1 VPPPYS
7 VLYVDDDTDLLE
19 LGKAFLETS
28 HEFSVATSD
37 SAANAL
43 ALLREQRPDAII
55 SDFEMPDM
63 DGIVFLK
70 QVRSEFGDLPFIIFT
85 GRGREEVVIEALN
98 NGADFYLQKGS
109 DAEAVYAELRHVVGR
124 AIEMRRARLTLA
136 EQEQRFHDL
145 QNASDMI
152 QSVDPQGRFL
162 FTNKKWQET
171 LGYGEDEVPGLSLFD
186 IIHEESREH
195 CMAFFPRVIA
205 GEDVGIIDV
214 TFRAKD
220 GRKVYAEGFASCKIA
235 DGKPQYTRG
244 IFKDV
249 TDRRETEQALKESEE
264 KFRTLVEHSLDG
276 ILILDPVGLILFANQ
291 AAGTLIEEEEYQ
303 KVMGRQNVM
312 AFIAPES
319 KEAVAQDFSK
329 VAQGIDGFLA
339 QYKIITALH
348 RVRWVESIGKA
359 ITFEGKQAI
368 LISLRDITDRM
379 RSESVI
385 KENEERFRTIFE
397 SSPYPIAI
405 NSMPDQKFIAVNP
418 SFVKVSGYAE
428 EEILGKNPVEL
439 GLLTIPGAAKLVS
452 RAVLAGKIENVPLA
466 LKVKDGHKVHVLF
479 STIPITLG
487 GKSAAL
493 TVTAEVTQLKRVEE
507 ELMRKNEDLHA
518 AYEEL
523 TATEEELRANY
534 EELHKREQAL
544 RESEEKYRLMTE
556 TTTDVIYMM
565 DQNGIITHIGPQIA
579 RYGYTS
585 EEVLSHS
592 FTEFLESDDA
602 SRALAD
608 LEITLTTG
616 QSTVT
621 QLKMRDRA
629 GNVRW
634 LEDNGAAVRD
644 ASGRIT
650 GISGILRDITERK
663 EMELALRESEE
674 KFRALVETSPDMI
687 WETDLQ
693 GRFLYVSPM
702 VKNIMGYLPEEV
714 IGKSVADIV
723 TEEERSRLGREMAWA
738 LSSAGAIPPMQFS
751 ANHRDGHV
759 MTIEIRIS
767 RLTAPDGKTTGFR
780 GLGVD
785 ITERRRAEGALRE
798 SEEKF
803 RAVVENA
810 LEGIFIINF
819 TGTLLFANP
828 AAGRIVDLDDY
839 QSAIGRLNVME
850 FVALESKPAV
860 VKDLAQ
866 VAIGIDA
873 YLVHYKL
880 ITAKKREVWVECIG
894 KKITF
899 EGGAAM
905 LVSMRDVTGRRKAEE
920 VLRES
925 ESRLATLFRS
935 SPVALTL
942 VSAKDGTFVDVN
954 DAFVE
959 YTGFT
964 REDVIGKTATDIRL
978 FADSGEYERFSSA
991 LRKQGGVKGMEIR
1004 CLSKDGQVQTCR
1016 FTSSVILMNGIPH
1029 IISNVENINEQKE
1042 AEAALNTLVKSMVG
1056 TTGIDS
1062 LHTITANVATWLGA
1076 DCVLV
1081 SEVSPDRKLLVAR
1094 SMILDGSRVAA
1105 FSCSLPGTPCNAVT
1119 EQGFLFYGD
1128 KLAQLF
1134 PGADAVAE
1142 FGFNAYIGTP
1152 LKDSAG
1158 NVVGVLSAFFRTA
1171 QKSPAGYREIL
1182 DIMAVKAAAEIER
1195 SRIEQTLRESEEKFR
1210 TLVEHSLD
1218 GILIIDMTGRILFA
1232 NQALAAMVASESNF
1246 GFDNHEGGRNV
1257 LDFIA
1262 PEARDSVVQD
1272 FRNVKEGHDR
1282 YPVLYPAVTT
1292 TGKRIWIEGIGKKIL
1307 FRNIP
1312 AVLVSIRDITAR
1324 KQMEETLLRTNR
1336 QLSLLSGI
1344 TRHDVLNKIAI
1355 IQGHIAL
1362 AQRLGAA
1369 PDYPTLIEKIAPIIT
1384 VIRQQVEFTRV
1395 YQNLGTKEPE
1405 WQKASNFLSS
1415 LSVPKSVRVTG
1426 DLGNLEIFAD
1436 LMLEKVFQNLVDNSL
1451 RHGESVTEIRLASRP
1466 DDKGLT
1472 ITYED
1477 NGIGI
1482 PANEKE
1488 KIFERGYGKNTGLGL
1503 FLARE
1508 ILAITGMTIRE
1519 TGVEGKSARFEIHV
1533 PENAFRNLHA

>member
-1 VPPPYS
+1 MPPPYS
-7 VLYVDDDTDLLE
+7 ILYVDDDTDLLD
-19 LGKAFLETS
+19 LGKAFLEING
-28 HEFSVATSD
+28 EFSVGTSD
-37 SAANAL
+37 SAPKAL
-43 ALLREQRPDAII
+43 AILKERRPDAII

-70 QVRSEFGDLPFIIFT
+70 QVRSEYGDLPFIIFT
-85 GRGREEVVIEALN
+85 GRGREEIVIEALN

-124 AIEMRRARLTLA
+124 AIDMRQARLTLA

-171 LGYGEDEVPGLSLFD
+171 LGYGEEDLHSLSLFA
-186 IIHEESREH
+186 IIHEESQEH
-195 CMAFFPRVIA
+195 CMTFFPRVLA

-214 TFRAKD
+214 IFRAKD
-220 GRKVYAEGFASCKIA
+220 GRKVYAEGFANCKIT

-249 TDRRETEQALKESEE
+249 SDRRETEQALKESEE

-276 ILILDPVGLILFANQ
+276 ILILEPGGLILFANQ
-291 AAGTLIEEEEYQ
+291 ASGKLIEETDFSSVIG
-303 KVMGRQNVM
+303 KQNVM
-312 AFIAPES
+312 EYIAPES
-319 KEAVAQDFSK
+319 RELVIQDFSK

-339 QYKIITALH
+339 QYKIITSLH

-379 RSESVI
+379 QSESVI
-385 KENEERFRTIFE
+385 RENEEKFRTIFE
-397 SSPYPIAI
+397 TSPYPIAI
-405 NSMPDQKFIAVNP
+405 NNMPDQKFIAVNP
-418 SFVKVSGYAE
+418 SFVKASGYSE

-439 GLLTIPGAAKLVS
+439 GLLSIPGAAKLVS

-466 LKVKDGHKVHVLF
+466 LKVKDGRKVHVLF
-479 STIPITLG
+479 STIPITIG

-493 TVTAEVTQLKRVEE
+493 TVTVEVTQLKRIEE

-534 EELHKREQAL
+534 EELHRREEAL

-565 DQNGIITHIGPQIA
+565 DKKGTITHVGPQIA
-579 RYGYTS
+579 RYGYAM
-585 EEVLSHS
+585 EDVLSHS
-592 FTEFLESDDA
+592 FTEFLESEDA

-608 LEITLTTG
+608 LEKTIATG

-621 QLKMRDRA
+621 ELKMRDKT

-634 LEDNGAAVRD
+634 LEDNGAPVHD
-644 ASGRIT
+644 ASGQVT

-663 EMELALRESEE
+663 EMELALRDSEE
-674 KFRALVETSPDMI
+674 KFRAL
-687 WETDLQ
+687 
-693 GRFLYVSPM
+693 
-702 VKNIMGYLPEEV
+702 
-714 IGKSVADIV
+714 
-723 TEEERSRLGREMAWA
+723 
-738 LSSAGAIPPMQFS
+738 
-751 ANHRDGHV
+751 
-759 MTIEIRIS
+759 
-767 RLTAPDGKTTGFR
+767 
-780 GLGVD
+780 
-785 ITERRRAEGALRE
+785 
-798 SEEKF
+798 
-803 RAVVENA
+803 VENA
-810 LEGIFIINF
+810 LEGIFIISF
-819 TGTLLFANP
+819 TGKLLFANP
-828 AAGRIVDLDDY
+828 SAARIVDLDDN
-839 QSAIGRLNVME
+839 QSIVGSLNVMDL
-850 FVALESKPAV
+850 VALESKPAV
-860 VKDLAQ
+860 LKDLAQ
-866 VAIGIDA
+866 VALGIDA

-880 ITAKKREVWVECIG
+880 ITVKKREIWVECIG
-894 KKITF
+894 KKISF
-899 EGGAAM
+899 EGGSAM
-905 LVSMRDVTGRRKAEE
+905 LVSMRDVTERRKADE

-942 VSAKDGTFVDVN
+942 VSARDGTFVDVN

-959 YTGFT
+959 NTGFS
-964 REDVIGKTATDIRL
+964 REEVIGKTSTGIRL
-978 FADSGEYERFSSA
+978 FVDNREYEQFSSA
-991 LRKQGGVKGMEIR
+991 LRSKGTVRGMEIR
-1004 CLSKDGQVQTCR
+1004 CLTKDGQVQNCR
-1016 FTSSVILMNGIPH
+1016 FTSSVILMKGIPH

-1056 TTGIDS
+1056 TTGVNS
-1062 LHTITANVATWLGA
+1062 LHTITENVASWLGA
-1076 DCVLV
+1076 DCVLL
-1081 SEVSPDRKLLVAR
+1081 SEVSPDRKFLIAR
-1094 SMILDGSRVAA
+1094 SMVLDGNRVAA

-1119 EQGFLFYGD
+1119 EQGFLFFGEN
-1128 KLAQLF
+1128 LAQLF
-1134 PGADAVAE
+1134 PSADAVRE
-1142 FGFNAYIGTP
+1142 YGFTAYIGTP

-1158 NVVGVLSAFFRTA
+1158 VVVGVLSAFFRTA
-1171 QKSPAGYREIL
+1171 QKSPSGYRDIL

-1210 TLVEHSLD
+1210 TLVENSLD
-1218 GILIIDMTGRILFA
+1218 GILIIDMEGNLLFA
-1232 NQALAAMVASESNF
+1232 NQAIVGLVAP
-1246 GFDNHEGGRNV
+1246 GRDRRTDNPEEGRNV
-1257 LDFIA
+1257 LEFIA
-1262 PEARDSVVQD
+1262 PEARDAVRKDLV
-1272 FRNVKEGHDR
+1272 NVKEGR
-1282 YPVLYPAVTT
+1282 ENYPVHYPAVTT
-1292 TGKRIWIEGIGKKIL
+1292 TGKRIWIEGIGRQIV
-1307 FRNIP
+1307 FRNAP
-1312 AVLVSIRDITAR
+1312 AILVSIRDITAR
-1324 KQMEETLLRTNR
+1324 KQMEETLLKTNK

-1355 IQGHIAL
+1355 IQGHLAL
-1362 AQRLGAA
+1362 AQRQGAT
-1369 PDYPTLIEKIAPIIT
+1369 PDYPALIEKIAPIIT

-1405 WQKASNFLSS
+1405 WQNAERFLASA
-1415 LSVPKSVRVTG
+1415 SVPKSVTLVNELK
-1426 DLGNLEIFAD
+1426 DLEIYSD
-1436 LMLEKVFQNLVDNSL
+1436 LMLEKVFHNLIDNSL
-1451 RHGESVTEIRLASRP
+1451 RHGGKVTEIRLAAHP
-1466 DDKGLT
+1466 DNNGLT

-1482 PANEKE
+1482 PAAEKE

-1508 ILAITGMTIRE
+1508 ILAITDMTIRE
-1519 TGVEGKSARFEIHV
+1519 TGTEGTGARFEIHV
-1533 PENAFRNLHA
+1533 PENAYRTLRT

>member
-1 VPPPYS
+1 MPPPYS
-7 VLYVDDDTDLLE
+7 ILYVDDDTDLLE
-19 LGKAFLETS
+19 LGKSFLESTQ
-28 HEFSVATSD
+28 EFIVGTSD
-37 SAANAL
+37 SALTAQTL
-43 ALLREQRPDAII
+43 IREQRPDAIV
-55 SDFEMPDM
+55 SDYEMSDM

-70 QVRSEFGDLPFIIFT
+70 QVRAQYGDLPFIVFT

-109 DAEAVYAELRHVVGR
+109 DAEAVYAELRHVVKR
-124 AIEMRRARLTLA
+124 AIEMRQARLTLA

-162 FTNKKWQET
+162 FTNKKWQDT
-171 LGYGEDEVPGLSLFD
+171 LGYGEAELPELSLFD

-195 CMAFFPRVIA
+195 CMATFPRVIA

-220 GRKVYAEGFASCKIA
+220 GRKIYAEGFASCKIA

-264 KFRTLVEHSLDG
+264 KFRTLVEHALDG
-276 ILILDPVGLILFANQ
+276 ILILDPGGLILFANQ
-291 AAGTLIEEEEYQ
+291 AAGKLVEEEDYQ

-319 KEAVAQDFSK
+319 KETVIRDFRK

-339 QYKIITALH
+339 QYKIITVLH

-379 RSESVI
+379 RSESTI
-385 KENEERFRTIFE
+385 KENEEKFRTIFE

-418 SFVKVSGYAE
+418 SFVKASGYAE

-439 GLLTIPGAAKLVS
+439 GLLSITGAAKLVS

-466 LKVKDGHKVHVLF
+466 LNVKDGHKVHVLF
-479 STIPITLG
+479 STIPITIG

-493 TVTAEVTQLKRVEE
+493 TVTVEVTQLKRVEE
-507 ELMRKNEDLHA
+507 ELMRKNEDLRA

-523 TATEEELRANY
+523 AATEEELRANY
-534 EELHKREQAL
+534 EELYKREQGL

-565 DQNGIITHIGPQIA
+565 DKNGIITHVGPQIA
-579 RYGYTS
+579 RYGYTL

-608 LEITLTTG
+608 METTITTG

-629 GNVRW
+629 GNIRW
-634 LEDNGAAVRD
+634 LEDNGAAVHD
-644 ASGRIT
+644 ASGRVI
-650 GISGILRDITERK
+650 GLSGILRDITERK
-663 EMELALRESEE
+663 EMELALKESEE
-674 KFRALVETSPDMI
+674 KFRALVDNS
-687 WETDLQ
+687 
-693 GRFLYVSPM
+693 
-702 VKNIMGYLPEEV
+702 
-714 IGKSVADIV
+714 
-723 TEEERSRLGREMAWA
+723 
-738 LSSAGAIPPMQFS
+738 
-751 ANHRDGHV
+751 
-759 MTIEIRIS
+759 
-767 RLTAPDGKTTGFR
+767 
-780 GLGVD
+780 
-785 ITERRRAEGALRE
+785 
-798 SEEKF
+798 
-803 RAVVENA
+803 
-810 LEGIFIINF
+810 LEGIFIVNF
-819 TGTLLFANP
+819 TGKLLFANP
-828 AAGRIVDLDDY
+828 AAARIVDIDDTR
-839 QSAIGRLNVME
+839 SVVGSLNVMDL
-850 FVALESKPAV
+850 VALVSKPAV

-866 VAIGIDA
+866 VARGIDA
-873 YLVHYKL
+873 YLVHYNL
-880 ITAKKREVWVECIG
+880 ITAKKREIWVECIG
-894 KKITF
+894 KKISF
-899 EGGAAM
+899 EGNTAM

-942 VSAKDGTFVDVN
+942 VAAKDGTFVDVS

-959 YTGFT
+959 NTGFT
-964 REDVIGKTATDIRL
+964 REEVIGKTATEIHL
-978 FADSGEYERFSSA
+978 FADSGEYEQFSSA
-991 LRKQGGVKGMEIR
+991 LRSRGGVRGMEIR
-1004 CLSKDGQVQTCR
+1004 CLSKDRKVQTCR
-1016 FTSSVILMNGIPH
+1016 FTSSVILMNAIPH
-1029 IISNVENINEQKE
+1029 ILSNVENINEQKE
-1042 AEAALNTLVKSMVG
+1042 AEKALNTLVKSMVG
-1056 TTGIDS
+1056 TTGVDS
-1062 LHTITANVATWLGA
+1062 LHTITENVATWLGA
-1076 DCVLV
+1076 DCVMV
-1081 SEVSPDRKLLVAR
+1081 SEVSPDRKSLVAR
-1094 SMILDGSRVAA
+1094 SMILDGNRVAA

-1128 KLAQLF
+1128 NLGQLF
-1134 PGADAVAE
+1134 PTAEAVAE
-1142 FGFNAYIGTP
+1142 FGFSAYIGTP
-1152 LKDSAG
+1152 LHDSAG
-1158 NVVGVLSAFFRTA
+1158 GVVGVLSAFFRTA
-1171 QKSPAGYREIL
+1171 QKSIAGYREIL

-1218 GILIIDMTGRILFA
+1218 GILIVDMTGRILFA
-1232 NQALAAMVASESNF
+1232 NQAMAAMVASDSDL
-1246 GFDNHEGGRNV
+1246 GYDSHEGGRNV

-1262 PEARDSVVQD
+1262 PEARDAVVQD
-1272 FRNVKEGHDR
+1272 FRNVKEGLDR
-1282 YPVLYPAVTT
+1282 YPVQYPAFTT
-1292 TGKRIWIEGIGKKIL
+1292 TGKRIWIEGIGRKIL
-1307 FRNIP
+1307 YRTVP

-1324 KQMEETLLRTNR
+1324 KQMEETLLRTNK

-1355 IQGHIAL
+1355 IQGHLAL
-1362 AQRLGAA
+1362 AQRQGAT
-1369 PDYPTLIEKIAPIIT
+1369 PDYPALIEKIAPLIT
-1384 VIRQQVEFTRV
+1384 IIRQQVEFTRV

-1405 WQKASNFLSS
+1405 WQSEKKFLASA
-1415 LSVPKSVRVTG
+1415 SVPKSVRLKSDLG
-1426 DLGNLEIFAD
+1426 DLEIYSD
-1436 LMLEKVFQNLVDNSL
+1436 MMLEKVFHNLVDNSL
-1451 RHGESVTEIRLASRP
+1451 RHGERVTEIRLASHP
-1466 DDKGLT
+1466 DDSGLT

-1482 PANEKE
+1482 PANKKE

-1508 ILAITGMTIRE
+1508 ILSITGMTIRE
-1519 TGVEGKSARFEIHV
+1519 TGEGEKGARFEIHV
-1533 PENAFRNLHA
+1533 PENAYRNASK

>member
-1 VPPPYS
+1 MPPPYS
-7 VLYVDDDTDLLE
+7 ILYVDDDADLLE
-19 LGKAFLETS
+19 LGKSFLEITR
-28 HEFSVATSD
+28 EFTVGTSD
-37 SAANAL
+37 SAL
-43 ALLREQRPDAII
+43 AAQAILRERRPDAIV
-55 SDFEMPDM
+55 SDYEMPEM
-63 DGIVFLK
+63 DGIAFLK
-70 QVRSEFGDLPFIIFT
+70 KVRSEYGDLPFIIFT

-109 DAEAVYAELRHVVGR
+109 DAEAVYAELRHVVRR
-124 AIEMRRARLTLA
+124 AIEMRQARLTLA

-162 FTNKKWQET
+162 FTNKKWQDT
-171 LGYGEDEVPGLSLFD
+171 LGYGQDDLPTLSLFD

-195 CMAFFPRVIA
+195 CMTFFPRVIA

-235 DGKPQYTRG
+235 EGKPQYTRG

-276 ILILDPVGLILFANQ
+276 ILILDPGGLILFANQ
-291 AAGTLIEEEEYQ
+291 AAGKLIEEEDYQ

-319 KEAVAQDFSK
+319 KGTVIQDFSK

-368 LISLRDITDRM
+368 LISLRDISDRM

-405 NSMPDQKFIAVNP
+405 NSMPDQKFIAVNS
-418 SFVKVSGYAE
+418 SFVKASGYSE
-428 EEILGKNPVEL
+428 DEILGKNPVEL

-479 STIPITLG
+479 STIPITIG
-487 GKSAAL
+487 GRSAAL

-507 ELMRKNEDLHA
+507 ELLRKNEDLHA

-523 TATEEELRANY
+523 TATEEELRSNY

-565 DQNGIITHIGPQIA
+565 DREGIITHVGPQIA
-579 RYGYTS
+579 RYGYTL

-592 FTEFLESDDA
+592 FTEFLEPDDA

-608 LEITLTTG
+608 LETTLTTG

-629 GNVRW
+629 GNFRW

-650 GISGILRDITERK
+650 GISGILRDISERK

-674 KFRALVETSPDMI
+674 KFRALVD
-687 WETDLQ
+687 
-693 GRFLYVSPM
+693 
-702 VKNIMGYLPEEV
+702 
-714 IGKSVADIV
+714 
-723 TEEERSRLGREMAWA
+723 
-738 LSSAGAIPPMQFS
+738 
-751 ANHRDGHV
+751 
-759 MTIEIRIS
+759 
-767 RLTAPDGKTTGFR
+767 
-780 GLGVD
+780 
-785 ITERRRAEGALRE
+785 
-798 SEEKF
+798 
-803 RAVVENA
+803 NA
-810 LEGIFIINF
+810 LEGIFIVSF
-819 TGTLLFANP
+819 TGKLLFANP
-828 AAGRIVDLDDY
+828 AAARIVDINDI
-839 QSAIGRLNVME
+839 QSVVGSINVMDL
-850 FVALESKPAV
+850 VAMESKPAV
-860 VKDLAQ
+860 LKDLAQ
-866 VAIGIDA
+866 VALGIDA

-880 ITAKKREVWVECIG
+880 ITAKKREIWVECIG
-894 KKITF
+894 KKISF
-899 EGGAAM
+899 DGGTAM
-905 LVSMRDVTGRRKAEE
+905 LVSMRDVTERRKAEN

-925 ESRLATLFRS
+925 ESRLSTLFQS

-942 VSAKDGTFVDVN
+942 VSARDGRFVDVN
-954 DAFVE
+954 DEFVKN
-959 YTGFT
+959 TGFS
-964 REDVIGKTATDIRL
+964 REEVIGKTSAEIRI
-978 FADSGEYERFSSA
+978 FADSGDYERFSSA
-991 LRKQGGVKGMEIR
+991 LKKGGSVQGMEIR
-1004 CLSKDGQVQTCR
+1004 CLTKDGQLQTCR
-1016 FTSSVILMNGIPH
+1016 FNSTVILMNGVPH
-1029 IISNVENINEQKE
+1029 ILSNIENINEQKE

-1056 TTGIDS
+1056 TTGVDS
-1062 LHTITANVATWLGA
+1062 LHTITENVASWLGA
-1076 DCVLV
+1076 DCVLL
-1081 SEVSPDRKLLVAR
+1081 SEVLPDRKQLVAR
-1094 SMILDGSRVAA
+1094 SMILDGNRVTA

-1128 KLAQLF
+1128 NLGQLF
-1134 PGADAVAE
+1134 PAAEAVADH
-1142 FGFNAYIGTP
+1142 GFKAYIGTP
-1152 LKDSAG
+1152 LRDSAG

-1171 QKSPAGYREIL
+1171 QKSTAGYREIL

-1210 TLVEHSLD
+1210 TLVENSLD

-1232 NQALAAMVASESNF
+1232 NQAMAAMVASDKDL
-1246 GFDNHEGGRNV
+1246 GYDNYEGGRNV

-1262 PEARDSVVQD
+1262 PEARDFVVRD
-1272 FRNVKEGHDR
+1272 FRNVDEGIDR
-1282 YPVLYPAVTT
+1282 YPVQYPAVTT
-1292 TGKRIWIEGIGKKIL
+1292 TGKRIWIEGIGRKIL
-1307 FRNIP
+1307 YRTIP

-1324 KQMEETLLRTNR
+1324 KQMEETLLRTNK

-1362 AQRLGAA
+1362 AQRQGAT
-1369 PDYPTLIEKIAPIIT
+1369 PDYPALIEKIAPLIT

-1405 WQKASNFLSS
+1405 WQNAEKFLASA
-1415 LSVPKSVRVTG
+1415 SVPKSVRLNSELK
-1426 DLGNLEIFAD
+1426 DLEIYSD
-1436 LMLEKVFQNLVDNSL
+1436 LMLEKVFHNLVDNSL
-1451 RHGESVTEIRLASRP
+1451 RHGGQVTEIRLASHP
-1466 DDKGLT
+1466 DDSGLA
-1472 ITYED
+1472 ITFED

-1482 PANEKE
+1482 PAAEKE

-1508 ILAITGMTIRE
+1508 ILGITGMTIRE
-1519 TGVEGKSARFEIHV
+1519 TGVEGKGARFEIHV
-1533 PENAFRNLHA
+1533 PENAYRNVSK

>member
-1 VPPPYS
+1 MPPPYS
-7 VLYVDDDTDLLE
+7 ILYVDDDADLLE
-19 LGKAFLETS
+19 LGKSFLEITR
-28 HEFSVATSD
+28 EFTVGSCD
-37 SAANAL
+37 SAQEAL
-43 ALLREQRPDAII
+43 ALLRERRPDAIV
-55 SDFEMPDM
+55 SDYEMPDM

-109 DAEAVYAELRHVVGR
+109 DAEAVYAELRHVIKRV
-124 AIEMRRARLTLA
+124 IEMRQARLTLA

-162 FTNKKWQET
+162 FTNKKWQDT
-171 LGYGEDEVPGLSLFD
+171 LGYGEDELPGLSLFD
-186 IIHEESREH
+186 IIHEESRDH
-195 CMAFFPRVIA
+195 CMTTFPRVIA

-276 ILILDPVGLILFANQ
+276 ILILDLRGLILFANQ
-291 AAGTLIEEEEYQ
+291 AAGTLIEEEDYQ

-385 KENEERFRTIFE
+385 KENEEKFRTIFE

-418 SFVKVSGYAE
+418 SFVKASGYGE
-428 EEILGKNPVEL
+428 DEILGKNPVEL
-439 GLLTIPGAAKLVS
+439 GLLSITGAAKLVS
-452 RAVLAGKIENVPLA
+452 RAILAGKIENVPLA
-466 LKVKDGHKVHVLF
+466 LNVKDGHKVHVLF
-479 STIPITLG
+479 STIPITIG

-544 RESEEKYRLMTE
+544 RESEEKYRLLTE
-556 TTTDVIYMM
+556 TSTDVIYLM
-565 DQNGIITHIGPQIA
+565 DKTGIITHISPQIT
-579 RYGYTS
+579 RYGYS
-585 EEVLSHS
+585 QEDVISHN
-592 FTEFLESDDA
+592 FTEFIEKDDLP
-602 SRALAD
+602 RAMADMAKTLA
-608 LEITLTTG
+608 TG
-616 QSTVT
+616 QSTVIPV
-621 QLKMRDRA
+621 KMHDKA
-629 GNVRW
+629 GNIIW
-634 LEDNGAAVRD
+634 MEDNGAAVRD
-644 ASGRIT
+644 ASGAIT

-663 EMELALRESEE
+663 VIEEALRESEE
-674 KFRALVETSPDMI
+674 KFRALVE
-687 WETDLQ
+687 
-693 GRFLYVSPM
+693 
-702 VKNIMGYLPEEV
+702 
-714 IGKSVADIV
+714 
-723 TEEERSRLGREMAWA
+723 
-738 LSSAGAIPPMQFS
+738 
-751 ANHRDGHV
+751 
-759 MTIEIRIS
+759 
-767 RLTAPDGKTTGFR
+767 
-780 GLGVD
+780 
-785 ITERRRAEGALRE
+785 
-798 SEEKF
+798 
-803 RAVVENA
+803 NA
-810 LEGIFIINF
+810 LEGIFIVNF
-819 TGTLLFANP
+819 TGKLLFANP
-828 AAGRIVDLDDY
+828 AAARIVDIDDVR
-839 QSAIGRLNVME
+839 SVVGSFNVMDL
-850 FVALESKPAV
+850 VALESKPAV
-860 VKDLAQ
+860 LKDLAQ
-866 VAIGIDA
+866 VALGIDA

-880 ITAKKREVWVECIG
+880 ITAKKRTVWVECIG
-894 KKITF
+894 KKISF
-899 EGGAAM
+899 EGGTAM
-905 LVSMRDVTGRRKAEE
+905 LVSMRDVTGRKKAEE

-942 VSAKDGTFVDVN
+942 VSALDGKFVDVN
-954 DAFVE
+954 DAFVK

-964 REDVIGKTATDIRL
+964 REDVIGKNATEIHL
-978 FADSGEYERFSSA
+978 FADSGEYEQFSSA
-991 LRKQGGVKGMEIR
+991 LRSQGSVRGMEVR
-1004 CLSKDGQVQTCR
+1004 CLSKDGRVQTCR
-1016 FTSSVILMNGIPH
+1016 FTSSVILMSGVPH

-1042 AEAALNTLVKSMVG
+1042 AESALNTLVKSMVG

-1062 LHTITANVATWLGA
+1062 LHTITENVAAWLKA
-1076 DCVLV
+1076 DCVMV
-1081 SEVSPDRKLLVAR
+1081 SEVSPDRKSLVAR
-1094 SMILDGSRVAA
+1094 SMILDGSRVTA
-1105 FSCSLPGTPCNAVT
+1105 FSCSLPGTPCSAVT

-1128 KLAQLF
+1128 NLAQLF

-1142 FGFNAYIGTP
+1142 YGFKAYIGTP
-1152 LKDSAG
+1152 LRDSAG
-1158 NVVGVLSAFFRTA
+1158 NVVGVLSAFYRTA
-1171 QKSPAGYREIL
+1171 QKSPSGYREIL

-1232 NQALAAMVASESNF
+1232 NQAMAAMVASENDL
-1246 GFDNHEGGRNV
+1246 GYDNHEGGRNV

-1272 FRNVKEGHDR
+1272 FRNVIEGFDR
-1282 YPVLYPAVTT
+1282 YPVQYPAVTT
-1292 TGKRIWIEGIGKKIL
+1292 TGKRIWIEGIGRKIL
-1307 FRNIP
+1307 YRSVP

-1324 KQMEETLLRTNR
+1324 KQMEETLIRTNK
-1336 QLSLLSGI
+1336 QLSLLSSI
-1344 TRHDVLNKIAI
+1344 TRHDVLNKIAV

-1362 AQRLGAA
+1362 AQKRGKTEDYGA
-1369 PDYPTLIEKIAPIIT
+1369 LIEKIAPIIT
-1384 VIRQQVEFTRV
+1384 VVRQQVEFTRV

-1405 WQKASNFLSS
+1405 WQKVGAALSQA
-1415 LSVPKSVRVTG
+1415 LIPKSVRLTNELG
-1426 DLGNLEIFAD
+1426 DLEIFGD
-1436 LMLEKVFQNLVDNSL
+1436 LMLERVFHNLIDNSL
-1451 RHGESVTEIRLASRP
+1451 RHGEKVTEIRLASHP

-1482 PANEKE
+1482 PENEKE
-1488 KIFERGYGKNTGLGL
+1488 KIFKRGYGKNTGLGL

-1508 ILAITGMTIRE
+1508 ILAITNITIRE
-1519 TGVEGKSARFEIHV
+1519 TGSEGKGARFEILV
-1533 PENAFRNLHA
+1533 PENAFRNAPK

>member
-7 VLYVDDDTDLLE
+7 ILYVDDDTDLLE

-28 HEFSVATSD
+28 HEFSVGTSD
-37 SAANAL
+37 SAPKAL

-55 SDFEMPDM
+55 SDYEMPDM

-70 QVRSEFGDLPFIIFT
+70 QVRSEYGDLPFIIFT
-85 GRGREEVVIEALN
+85 GRGREEVVIDALN

-109 DAEAVYAELRHVVGR
+109 DAEAVYAELRHVVLR
-124 AIEMRRARLTLA
+124 AIEMRQARLTLA

-145 QNASDMI
+145 QNATDMI

-162 FTNKKWQET
+162 FVNKKWQDT
-171 LGYGEDEVPGLSLFD
+171 LGYGPDDLPALSLFD
-186 IIHEESREH
+186 IIHEESKEH
-195 CMAFFPRVIA
+195 CMGVFPRVLT
-205 GEDVGIIDV
+205 GEDVGIIDAI
-214 TFRAKD
+214 FRAKD
-220 GRKVYAEGFASCKIA
+220 GRKVFVEGLVSCKMA
-235 DGKPQYTRG
+235 EGKPQYTRG

-249 TDRRETEQALKESEE
+249 TDRRQTERALKESEE

-276 ILILDPVGLILFANQ
+276 ILILDPKGLILFANQ
-291 AAGTLIEEEEYQ
+291 AAGVLIEEDDYH
-303 KVMGRQNVM
+303 KLIGSQNVM

-319 KEAVAQDFSK
+319 KETVIQDFGK

-348 RVRWVESIGKA
+348 RMRWVESIGKS
-359 ITFEGKQAI
+359 IMFGGKHAI
-368 LISLRDITDRM
+368 LISLRDITDRL

-385 KENEERFRTIFE
+385 RENEEKFRTIFE

-405 NSMPDQKFIAVNP
+405 NNMPDQKFIAVNP
-418 SFVKVSGYAE
+418 SFVKASGYAE

-439 GLLTIPGAAKLVS
+439 GLLSLAGAAKLIS
-452 RAVLAGKIENVPLA
+452 RSVLAGKIENVPLA
-466 LKVKDGHKVHVLF
+466 LTVKDGRKVHVLF
-479 STIPITLG
+479 STIPITIG

-565 DQNGIITHIGPQIA
+565 DKNGIITHVGPQIA

-585 EEVLSHS
+585 EDVMSHNFS
-592 FTEFLESDDA
+592 EFLEKDDIQ
-602 SRALAD
+602 RAMADMGKTLA
-608 LEITLTTG
+608 TG
-616 QSTVT
+616 QSTVIPV
-621 QLKMRDRA
+621 KMHDKA
-629 GNVRW
+629 GNIIW
-634 LEDNGAAVRD
+634 MEDNGAAVRD
-644 ASGRIT
+644 ASGAIT
-650 GISGILRDITERK
+650 GISGILRDITARK
-663 EMELALRESEE
+663 VVEEALKESEE
-674 KFRALVETSPDMI
+674 KFRALVENS
-687 WETDLQ
+687 
-693 GRFLYVSPM
+693 
-702 VKNIMGYLPEEV
+702 
-714 IGKSVADIV
+714 
-723 TEEERSRLGREMAWA
+723 
-738 LSSAGAIPPMQFS
+738 
-751 ANHRDGHV
+751 
-759 MTIEIRIS
+759 
-767 RLTAPDGKTTGFR
+767 
-780 GLGVD
+780 
-785 ITERRRAEGALRE
+785 
-798 SEEKF
+798 
-803 RAVVENA
+803 
-810 LEGIFIINF
+810 LEGIFIVSF
-819 TGTLLFANP
+819 TGKLLFANP
-828 AAGRIVDLDDY
+828 AAARIADIDDIR
-839 QSAIGRLNVME
+839 SVVGSLNVMDL
-850 FVALESKPAV
+850 VALESKPAV
-860 VKDLAQ
+860 LKDLAQ
-866 VAIGIDA
+866 VALGIDA

-880 ITAKKREVWVECIG
+880 ITAKKREIWVECIG
-894 KKITF
+894 KKISF
-899 EGGAAM
+899 EGSTAM

-942 VSAKDGTFVDVN
+942 VSAKDGRFVDVN

-964 REDVIGKTATDIRL
+964 REQVIGKTATEIHL
-978 FADSGEYERFSSA
+978 FADSREYELFSSA
-991 LRKQGGVKGMEIR
+991 LRDQGRVRGMEIR
-1004 CLSKDGQVQTCR
+1004 CLTKDGQVQTCR
-1016 FTSSVILMNGIPH
+1016 FTSSVILMSGVPH
-1029 IISNVENINEQKE
+1029 IISNVENINEQKA
-1042 AEAALNTLVKSMVG
+1042 AEVALNTLVKSMVG
-1056 TTGIDS
+1056 TTGVDS
-1062 LHTITANVATWLGA
+1062 LHTITGNVATWLGA
-1076 DCVLV
+1076 DCVMV
-1081 SEVSPDRKLLVAR
+1081 SEVSPDRKSLVAR
-1094 SMILDGSRVAA
+1094 SMILDGNRVAA

-1128 KLAQLF
+1128 NLGQLF
-1134 PGADAVAE
+1134 PTAEAVAE
-1142 FGFNAYIGTP
+1142 YGFSAYIGTP
-1152 LKDSAG
+1152 LRDSASR
-1158 NVVGVLSAFFRTA
+1158 VVGVLSAFFRTA
-1171 QKSPAGYREIL
+1171 QKSNAGYREIL

-1218 GILIIDMTGRILFA
+1218 GILIVDMTGKILFA
-1232 NQALAAMVASESNF
+1232 NQAMAAMVASDKDL
-1246 GFDNHEGGRNV
+1246 GYDNHEGGRNV

-1272 FRNVKEGHDR
+1272 FRNVDEGIDR
-1282 YPVLYPAVTT
+1282 YPVQYPAVTT
-1292 TGKRIWIEGIGKKIL
+1292 TGKRIWIEGIGRKIL
-1307 FRNIP
+1307 YRTVP

-1324 KQMEETLLRTNR
+1324 KQMEETLLRTNK

-1355 IQGHIAL
+1355 IQGHLAL
-1362 AQRLGAA
+1362 AQRQGAA
-1369 PDYPTLIEKIAPIIT
+1369 VDYPALIEKIAPIIT

-1405 WQKASNFLSS
+1405 WQSADKFLSS
-1415 LSVPKSVRVTG
+1415 ASVPKSVQLKSELK
-1426 DLGNLEIFAD
+1426 DLEIYSD
-1436 LMLEKVFQNLVDNSL
+1436 LMLEKVFHNLVDNSL
-1451 RHGESVTEIRLASRP
+1451 RHGERVTEIRLAAFP
-1466 DDKGLT
+1466 DDSGLT

-1482 PANEKE
+1482 PAAEKE

-1519 TGVEGKSARFEIHV
+1519 TGVEGKGARFEIRV
-1533 PENAFRNLHA
+1533 PENAYRHITI

>member
-1 VPPPYS
+1 MPPPYS
-7 VLYVDDDTDLLE
+7 LLYVDDDTDLLE

-28 HEFSVATSD
+28 HEFSVGTSD
-37 SAANAL
+37 SAAKAL

-70 QVRSEFGDLPFIIFT
+70 QVRSEYGDLPFIIFT

-109 DAEAVYAELRHVVGR
+109 DADAVYAELRHVVRR
-124 AIEMRRARLTLA
+124 AIEMRQARLTLA

-162 FTNKKWQET
+162 FTNKKWQDT
-171 LGYGEDEVPGLSLFD
+171 LCYGESEVPGLSLFD
-186 IIHEESREH
+186 IIHEESRDH
-195 CMAFFPRVIA
+195 CMTVFPRVLK

-214 TFRAKD
+214 IFRAKD

-249 TDRRETEQALKESEE
+249 TDRRETEEALKESEE

-276 ILILDPVGLILFANQ
+276 ILILDPGGLILFANL
-291 AAGTLIEEEEYQ
+291 AAGKLIEEEDYQ
-303 KVMGRQNVM
+303 KVIGSQNVM

-319 KEAVAQDFSK
+319 KETVAQDFSK

-368 LISLRDITDRM
+368 LISLRDITGRM
-379 RSESVI
+379 RSKSVI
-385 KENEERFRTIFE
+385 KENEEKFRNIFE

-418 SFVKVSGYAE
+418 SFVKASGYSE
-428 EEILGKNPVEL
+428 DEILGKNPVEL
-439 GLLTIPGAAKLVS
+439 GLLSISGAAKLVS

-466 LKVKDGHKVHVLF
+466 LKVKDGNKVHVLF
-479 STIPITLG
+479 STIPISLG

-507 ELMRKNEDLHA
+507 ELMRKNEDLNA

-556 TTTDVIYMM
+556 TTTDVIYML
-565 DQNGIITHIGPQIA
+565 DKNGIITHVGPQIA
-579 RYGYTS
+579 RYGYS
-585 EEVLSHS
+585 AEDVLSHP
-592 FTEFLESDDA
+592 FTDFIDEETV
-602 SRALAD
+602 SRALSD
-608 LEITLTTG
+608 MEKTITTG
-616 QSTVT
+616 ESTVT
-621 QLKMRDRA
+621 QLKMRDKSGA
-629 GNVRW
+629 IRW
-634 LEDNGAAVRD
+634 LEDNGAPIRD
-644 ASGRIT
+644 ASGEII
-650 GISGILRDITERK
+650 GLSGILRDITERK

-674 KFRALVETSPDMI
+674 KFRALVE
-687 WETDLQ
+687 
-693 GRFLYVSPM
+693 
-702 VKNIMGYLPEEV
+702 
-714 IGKSVADIV
+714 
-723 TEEERSRLGREMAWA
+723 
-738 LSSAGAIPPMQFS
+738 
-751 ANHRDGHV
+751 
-759 MTIEIRIS
+759 
-767 RLTAPDGKTTGFR
+767 
-780 GLGVD
+780 
-785 ITERRRAEGALRE
+785 
-798 SEEKF
+798 
-803 RAVVENA
+803 NA
-810 LEGIFIINF
+810 LEGIIIVSF
-819 TGTLLFANP
+819 TGNLLFANP
-828 AAGRIVDLDDY
+828 AAGKIVDIDDY
-839 QSAIGRLNVME
+839 RSAIGTLNVMDL
-850 FVALESKPAV
+850 VALESKPAV
-860 VKDLAQ
+860 LKDLAQ
-866 VAIGIDA
+866 VALGIDA

-880 ITAKKREVWVECIG
+880 ITAKKREIWVECIG
-894 KKITF
+894 KKISF
-899 EGGAAM
+899 DGGTAM
-905 LVSMRDVTGRRKAEE
+905 LVSMRDVTERRKAED

-925 ESRLATLFRS
+925 ESRLSTLFRR
-935 SPVALTL
+935 SPVSLTL
-942 VSAKDGTFVDVN
+942 VSARDGRFVDVN
-954 DAFVE
+954 DEFVKN
-959 YTGFT
+959 TGFS
-964 REDVIGKTATDIRL
+964 REEVIGKTANEFRI
-978 FADSGEYERFSSA
+978 FADNEDHERFASA
-991 LRKQGGVKGMEIR
+991 LKSRGSVQGMEIR
-1004 CLSKDGQVQTCR
+1004 CVTKDGQLQICR
-1016 FTSSVILMNGIPH
+1016 FNSTVILMNGVPH
-1029 IISNVENINEQKE
+1029 ILSNIENINEQKE

-1062 LHTITANVATWLGA
+1062 LHTITANVASWLGA

-1081 SEVSPDRKLLVAR
+1081 SEVSPDRKTLVAR
-1094 SMILDGSRVAA
+1094 SMILDGERVAA

-1119 EQGFLFYGD
+1119 EQGFQFYGD
-1128 KLAQLF
+1128 NLMQIF
-1134 PGADAVAE
+1134 PEAGAVAE
-1142 FGFNAYIGTP
+1142 HGFTAYIGTP
-1152 LKDSAG
+1152 LRDSAG
-1158 NVVGVLSAFFRTA
+1158 NTMGVLSAFFRTA
-1171 QKSPAGYREIL
+1171 QKSPSGHREIL

-1210 TLVEHSLD
+1210 TLVENSLD
-1218 GILIIDMTGRILFA
+1218 GILIIDMKGKILFA
-1232 NQALAAMVASESNF
+1232 NQAMAAMVASDSNF

-1262 PEARDSVVQD
+1262 PEARDSVVKD
-1272 FRNVKEGHDR
+1272 FRNVDEGIDR
-1282 YPVLYPAVTT
+1282 YPVQYPAVTI

-1307 FRNIP
+1307 YRTIP

-1324 KQMEETLLRTNR
+1324 KQMEETLLRTNK

-1362 AQRLGAA
+1362 ARKAGAT
-1369 PDYPTLIEKIAPIIT
+1369 PDYPALIEKIAPHIT
-1384 VIRQQVEFTRV
+1384 IIRQQVEFTRL

-1405 WQKASNFLSS
+1405 WQSAGKFLASAL
-1415 LSVPKSVRVTG
+1415 VPKSVTLKS
-1426 DLGNLEIFAD
+1426 DLGCLEIYSD
-1436 LMLEKVFQNLVDNSL
+1436 MMLEKVFHNLVDNSL
-1451 RHGESVTEIRLASRP
+1451 RHGERVTEIRLASHP
-1466 DDKGLT
+1466 DDKGCI

-1482 PANEKE
+1482 PAKEKE

-1508 ILAITGMTIRE
+1508 ILAITGMTMRE
-1519 TGVEGKSARFEIHV
+1519 TGVEGEGVRFEIHV
-1533 PENAFRNLHA
+1533 PENAYRNPPK